1 MASRRD
7 QHRSSRRGHN
17 AGHSAGHSAYQE
29 CPVTY
34 TQDPLYGSYGSGYS
48 MAQQGLT
55 VNPRD
60 LTLHQVLP
68 GDTQNYGSSG
78 RAQSG
83 YDTSGYPQSSG
94 NDLDYLN
101 TPHADLSGVDLGL
114 SA

>member
-7 QHRSSRRGHN
+7 QHRSSRRGH
-17 AGHSAGHSAYQE
+17 SAGHSAHQE

-34 TQDPLYGSYGSGYS
+34 TQDPLYGSYGPGCS

-78 RAQSG
+78 RDQSG
-83 YDTSGYPQSSG
+83 YDASGYPQSSG
-94 NDLDYLN
+94 TDLDYLN